1 MWCSGHQQI
10 FRDGSK
16 PLGHHKGNEAGPKRT
31 LQEAIILRPRIS
43 FGPDNGPEE
52 VSVEALEA
60 KRMQTNWRREKNEPG
75 KESAPRDRG
84 PDTSL

>member
-1 MWCSGHQQI
+1 M
-10 FRDGSK
+10 
-16 PLGHHKGNEAGPKRT
+16 
-31 LQEAIILRPRIS
+31 LRPRIS